1 MTRSPTLHQYAE
13 RLGGGSP
20 CAIREGTLAT
30 ALDSDGRKQR
40 YATILT
46 EYVSTMKTRFVYVG
60 IRVQD
65 LQRSLDF
72 YTKLLGMKEF
82 NRYRIEETK
91 GQVVNLHDEKGG
103 FTLELN
109 YYEPGSQYNT
119 KYAPGE
125 GLDHLAFKVDDL
137 GKAVEEA
144 RSAGYPPVCEVR
156 AGGSRW
162 IYIEDPDG
170 IWIELY

>member
-1 MTRSPTLHQYAE
+1 
-13 RLGGGSP
+13 
-20 CAIREGTLAT
+20 
-30 ALDSDGRKQR
+30 
-40 YATILT
+40 
-46 EYVSTMKTRFVYVG
+46 MKTKLAYVG

-72 YTKLLGMKEF
+72 YTKLLGMTEF

-109 YYEPGSQYNT
+109 YYEPNSPHNT
-119 KYAPGE
+119 KYTTGE
-125 GLDHLAFKVDDL
+125 GLDHLAFNVDDL
-137 GKAVEEA
+137 DKALEEA

-156 AGGSRW
+156 AGNSRW
-162 IYIEDPDG
+162 AYIEDPNG